1 MRADQL
7 AASAPALGLHQGQP
21 LPVARVLVVM
31 IPLAALAIYLWLRR
45 RP

>member
-1 MRADQL
+1 MPADLL
-7 AASAPALGLHQGQP
+7 AAGPSVANLHQGMA
-21 LPVARVLVVM
+21 LPAARVLVVM